1 MSGARPAL
9 LSAKAAQRRWLP
21 EGRRGPMPWI
31 IAIMMFLTVLAA
43 ACALGLGHALWKMR
57 GDMAGGYTVQIVEA
71 NAAKRAEMVRQVE
84 GFFHAETSV
93 RSYRVVLESRLREQL
108 APWLGEEAQSGD
120 LPIPALIDLS
130 LKPDVSP
137 SKIEKIRREIITR
150 APSAR
155 IDAHQ
160 SYLAPVEALMR
171 ALMWAAAALVALM
184 LLVTGAVVVLAARST
199 HDAHRGTIDIMH
211 MLGATDLQIARLF
224 QRRIALDALLGAIV
238 GTIAAAALLWL
249 LDRNLAA
256 AGSELAALIALPWRS
271 AAVLLGLPIFA
282 MLVAAVT
289 ARITVM
295 RALERSL

>member
-1 MSGARPAL
+1 MSGARF
-9 LSAKAAQRRWLP
+9 SAKAAQRRWLP

-43 ACALGLGHALWKMR
+43 AGALGLGHALWTMR
-57 GDMAGGYTVQIVEA
+57 GDLAGGYTVQIVEA
-71 NAAKRAEMVRQVE
+71 DAAKRGEMVRRID
-84 GFFHAETSV
+84 GYFHAEKTV
-93 RSYRVVLESRLREQL
+93 RAHRVVLESRLRDQL
-108 APWLGEEAQSGD
+108 APWLGEDAQSGD

-130 LKPDVSP
+130 LKPGISY
-137 SKIEKIRREIITR
+137 SKISEIRREVMAI

-160 SYLAPVEALMR
+160 SYLAPVEALIR
-171 ALMWAAAALVALM
+171 VAMWAAGGLVALM

-224 QRRIALDALLGAIV
+224 QRRIALDALLGAAT
-238 GTIAAAALLWL
+238 GTLAAAALLWL
-249 LDRNLAA
+249 LDRNLGA

-271 AAVLLGLPIFA
+271 AAVLLGLPLFA
-282 MLVAAVT
+282 MLIAAVT

>member
-1 MSGARPAL
+1 MSGARF
-9 LSAKAAQRRWLP
+9 SAKAAQRRWLP

-43 ACALGLGHALWKMR
+43 ACALGLGHALVTMR
-57 GDMAGGYTVQIVEA
+57 GDLAGGYTVQIVEA
-71 NAAKRAEMVRQVE
+71 NAAKRAEMVRRIE
-84 GFFHAETSV
+84 GFFHGETSV

-108 APWLGEEAQSGD
+108 APWLGEDAQSGE
-120 LPIPALIDLS
+120 LPIPALIDFS
-130 LKPDVSP
+130 LDPNTSL
-137 SKIEKIRREIITR
+137 SKIKEIRQKIIAH

-171 ALMWAAAALVALM
+171 ALMWAAAGVVALM
-184 LLVTGAVVVLAARST
+184 LLATGAVVVLAARST
-199 HDAHRGTIDIMH
+199 HDAHLNTIDIMH

-224 QRRIALDALLGAIV
+224 QRRIALDALLGAV
-238 GTIAAAALLWL
+238 TGTLAAAALLWL
-249 LDRNLAA
+249 LDRNLAGV
-256 AGSELAALIALPWRS
+256 GSELAALIALPWRS